1 MAIVLIRM
9 MVIGGM
15 KRDEGTS
22 RSTYMSLSSSAPDFE
37 VRGKEMLI
45 LAITFSN
52 PCKMAARCPLVPP
65 TTQNCSCLHQS
76 SSIMLDHITSK
87 MASMHSVR
95 MIVKR

>member
-1 MAIVLIRM
+1 MAIVLVRM

-37 VRGKEMLI
+37 VREKEMLI

-87 MASMHSVR
+87 MASMHSVA

>member
-1 MAIVLIRM
+1 MAIVLVRM
-9 MVIGGM
+9 MVVGGM